1 MDPKQLGVLKG
12 MGIGAICAIIT
23 IVAGIKFNPLGYPSN
38 ITMEERFKLALK
50 SCIIPAFCLAISIGR
65 LASLRFFSP
74 KDIDGS
80 SGSSQGTAQAT
91 ILQSIIQNTLEQ
103 SVLAT
108 VVYLAWSVL
117 MPGNWLSVVR
127 LASCAFGIGRLL
139 FAVGYGYGAPSR
151 ATGFALTFYSS
162 VGMLLCLVFGCTTGK
177 I

>member
-1 MDPKQLGVLKG
+1 MDPKQFGVLKG
-12 MGIGAICAIIT
+12 MGIGAICSILIIF
-23 IVAGIKFNPLGYPSN
+23 AGVKYNPLGFASD
-38 ITMEERFKLALK
+38 ITMENRIKLALK
-50 SCIIPAFCLAISIGR
+50 SCLIPALCLAISIGR

-80 SGSSQGTAQAT
+80 SSSSTGTSQAT

-108 VVYLAWSVL
+108 IVYLAWSVL
-117 MPGNWLSVVR
+117 MPGSWLSVVR
-127 LASCAFGIGRLL
+127 LASFAFGIGRLL
-139 FAVGYGYGAPSR
+139 FTIGYGYGAPSR

-162 VGMLLCLVFGCTTGK
+162 VGMLLCLIFSCVTSK